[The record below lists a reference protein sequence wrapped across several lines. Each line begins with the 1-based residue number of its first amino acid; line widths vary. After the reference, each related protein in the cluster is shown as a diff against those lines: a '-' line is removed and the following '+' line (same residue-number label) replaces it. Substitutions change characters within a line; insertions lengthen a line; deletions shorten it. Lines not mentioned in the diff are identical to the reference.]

1 MEIFFQEKAL
11 LLPDSI
17 LRERQHGGNCLENK
31 GLSLLLFSKVLFTSA
46 PMRSG
51 KVLKILECT
60 WLDVWKYSTQFV
72 HIHCTI
78 KNNRASWDWSRVTS
92 GALYIFTLRSK
103 YKEIFMFGAVSQ
115 SSQTGVLST
124 ISKFPIWWISKI
136 KNWSGK
142 HLKTT
147 LPWIKYFWS
156 WIKAKQ
162 KAWLTCQI
170 ISALNFKVWFVLFT
184 WKRSQETN
192 LAPSIFITFFRLYG
206 WLNQSRVPI
215 LIFFER
221 CSHLWIEEL
230 FWCHLCASDVL
241 FFFF

>member
-1 MEIFFQEKAL
+1 MI
-11 LLPDSI
+11 PCHIGS
-17 LRERQHGGNCLENK
+17 
-31 GLSLLLFSKVLFTSA
+31 SLCFHS
-46 PMRSG
+46 
-51 KVLKILECT
+51 E
-60 WLDVWKYSTQFV
+60 
-72 HIHCTI
+72 
-78 KNNRASWDWSRVTS
+78 
-92 GALYIFTLRSK
+92 SK

-115 SSQTGVLST
+115 FSQTDVISI
-124 ISKFPIWWISKI
+124 ISKFPIWWIPKI
-136 KNWSGK
+136 KNWNGK

-147 LPWIKYFWS
+147 LPWIKYFWTS
-156 WIKAKQ
+156 IKVKQ

-192 LAPSIFITFFRLYG
+192 LALTIFITFFRLYG

-230 FWCHLCASDVL
+230 FWCHLCASHILFPPLL
-241 FFFF
+241 FFFLLRRLLKEHVCFTLRVSNCPPVPV

>member
-1 MEIFFQEKAL
+1 M
-11 LLPDSI
+11 
-17 LRERQHGGNCLENK
+17 
-31 GLSLLLFSKVLFTSA
+31 
-46 PMRSG
+46 
-51 KVLKILECT
+51 
-60 WLDVWKYSTQFV
+60 
-72 HIHCTI
+72 
-78 KNNRASWDWSRVTS
+78 
-92 GALYIFTLRSK
+92 
-103 YKEIFMFGAVSQ
+103 
-115 SSQTGVLST
+115 
-124 ISKFPIWWISKI
+124 SKI
-136 KNWSGK
+136 KNRNGK

-156 WIKAKQ
+156 WIKVKQ

-192 LAPSIFITFFRLYG
+192 LALSIFITFFRLYG

-230 FWCHLCASDVL
+230 FWCHRCASDLHSFL
-241 FFFF
+241 FLIRRHLKWGSTFVFTIRAPNCPARKCLEWKVPNNFLGHCNTCR